1 MRWIIPALVMAVGC
15 QAAPPPQGGPPP
27 TPVKIDV
34 PNQGVIREQSEYV
47 ARVES
52 QQVATLR
59 SQVSGQVRSL
69 PVSPGER
76 VNQGQVVVTL
86 QAATQEAVVA
96 SRQAGVSA
104 AQRALESARA
114 TLQSLKATQES
125 RRAALIF
132 AQELFERNQVLR
144 AEGVIPQNTL
154 DASQRDLRQAEA
166 NMAAI
171 AADINAQKAAIARAE
186 SNLQEARADAEQ
198 AAVQL
203 GLFSV
208 VAPTAG
214 RLGDLLVKVGDYVT
228 PETALTT
235 LRQEDGLDLV
245 VAIPLERSP
254 LLRSGLVL
262 DLLDPQGQTFGQ
274 ATTYFIAPQTDINSQ
289 SVLIR
294 ARVENGSQ
302 LRADQFVR
310 VRVTWEERP
319 GILLPITAISRM
331 AGQSFVFVAQPN
343 PENPNQLVAAQVP
356 VQLGS
361 LQGNEVHVVQGVEPG
376 QQVVTS
382 GVQKLFPNAPI
393 VPDTAMP
400 EQMP

>member
-1 MRWIIPALVMAVGC
+1 
-15 QAAPPPQGGPPP
+15 
-27 TPVKIDV
+27 
-34 PNQGVIREQSEYV
+34 
-47 ARVES
+47 
-52 QQVATLR
+52 
-59 SQVSGQVRSL
+59 
-69 PVSPGER
+69 
-76 VNQGQVVVTL
+76 
-86 QAATQEAVVA
+86 
-96 SRQAGVSA
+96 
-104 AQRALESARA
+104 
-114 TLQSLKATQES
+114 
-125 RRAALIF
+125 
-132 AQELFERNQVLR
+132 
-144 AEGVIPQNTL
+144 
-154 DASQRDLRQAEA
+154 
-166 NMAAI
+166 MAAI

-208 VAPTAG
+208 IAPTAG

-262 DLLDPQGQTFGQ
+262 DLLDAQGQTFGQ

-294 ARVENGSQ
+294 ARVENDSQ
-302 LRADQFVR
+302 LRPDQFVR

-319 GILLPITAISRM
+319 GILLPVTAISRM

-376 QQVVTS
+376 QQVVIS

-400 EQMP
+400 AQMP